1 MSEQPVYINPFNG
14 PIRSLVTGIGGSD
27 MIISRVSSLDLGKKI
42 HLSSEAEDAFVLA
55 YQLSDLPSYDVWNDG
70 QHKQRSAEEKSTF
83 RIFALHADT
92 QAHIDANVDFLL
104 IHIPRPALVALA
116 DANDVPP
123 IDWISTQAKDPNRD
137 SVLTGVHPS
146 ILHLLSKPDAHHRL
160 VREHLMLT
168 LLSHV
173 ATRYGGMTLQRI
185 RGGGLAPWQVRRAKE
200 ALGDDLGT
208 NISLADLARHCA
220 LSPSHFSRA
229 FKVSTGL
236 SPFAWLQ
243 QHRVERAKD
252 MLRNTNVSLAEIAI
266 SCGFADQSHLGR
278 LFARQVGTP
287 PGSWQRAHR
296 SGN

>member
-1 MSEQPVYINPFNG
+1 MSALPRSIKTFHG
-14 PIRSLVTGIGGSD
+14 PLHSLVTGIGGSS
-27 MIISRVSSLDLGKKI
+27 MIISRANSLDLGTEV
-42 HLSSEAEDAFVLA
+42 HLAGKAEDAFAIA
-55 YQLSDLPSYDVWNDG
+55 YQLSELPHHEVWNDG
-70 QHKQRSAEEKSTF
+70 RHSHMPAAPTSSFQ
-83 RIFALHADT
+83 IIDLHVDT
-92 QAHIDANVDFLL
+92 RAHVATRFDFLL

-123 IDWISTQAKDPNRD
+123 IDRISTQAGDPNRD
-137 SVLTGVHPS
+137 PVLVGMESS
-146 ILHLLSKPDAHHRL
+146 ILHLLSHPDAHHRL

-168 LLSHV
+168 LLSHAAV
-173 ATRYGGMTLQRI
+173 RYGGMTPRQPT
-185 RGGGLAPWQVRRAKE
+185 GGGLAPWQVRRAKE

-208 NISLADLARHCA
+208 NISLTDLARHCA